1 MAADN
6 CGLRNI
12 SPEGL
17 AGLFGGIAL
26 SLRAAS
32 GSSMIDSTKLP
43 ASLLKL
49 GGPGGGG
56 GGGGNSVAGKLTP
69 LPPSLIDLLFLLPSL
84 GFLNFHD
91 SLSASRISSTPPL
104 LLVKRPAFFAFGV
117 GVVGVESEVFVS
129 CKSVLLLILD
139 LPVPPLARLAC
150 SSARLA
156 WISARERVAAGGG
169 ANIAAYIS
177 PTGGSKG

>member
-1 MAADN
+1 
-6 CGLRNI
+6 
-12 SPEGL
+12 
-17 AGLFGGIAL
+17 L
-26 SLRAAS
+26 SLRPAGDC
-32 GSSMIDSTKLP
+32 GSSIIDSTKLP

-56 GGGGNSVAGKLTP
+56 GGGGSSVAGKLIP
-69 LPPSLIDLLFLLPSL
+69 LPPSLIDLIFLLPSL
-84 GFLNFHD
+84 GFLNFHV

-104 LLVKRPAFFAFGV
+104 LLLVKRPVFFGFGV
-117 GVVGVESEVFVS
+117 CGLEVVESEVFVRFR
-129 CKSVLLLILD
+129 SVLLLMLD

-169 ANIAAYIS
+169 ANMACNIS
-177 PTGGSKG
+177 PTERSKG

>member
-117 GVVGVESEVFVS
+117 GVVGV
-129 CKSVLLLILD
+129 
-139 LPVPPLARLAC
+139 ARLAC